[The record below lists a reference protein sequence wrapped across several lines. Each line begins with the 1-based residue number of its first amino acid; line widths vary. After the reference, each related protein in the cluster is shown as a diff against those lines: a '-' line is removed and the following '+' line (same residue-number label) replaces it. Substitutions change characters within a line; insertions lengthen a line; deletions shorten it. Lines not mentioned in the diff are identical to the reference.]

1 MSELSALSAKVKQII
16 NEKYDEMFEL
26 FKRLNKTPELLFDL
40 PITVATMKEALSKVK
55 GLTIEDVAGAPSC
68 FVAVIDNGKGPTI
81 AYRTDMDGLPVPD
94 LTTNEWKSADPSRS
108 HSCSH
113 SQHMASAVMICHVMS
128 AMRPYWKGGRFLL
141 YGQASE
147 EGGSMTLGSGA
158 QCMLRNGL
166 YEKFGLPEYVLAI
179 HCDPFRPANMVRLKK
194 GVAFAHT
201 SLFEVQIWGN
211 PAHAGMPFDGID
223 TILLASRCVD
233 ALQSIVSRELNPKT
247 EPAVLTIGSF
257 NAGQA
262 ANAVPSLA
270 KLSGTIRCF
279 SEKTYEK
286 ICKAMK
292 RVLDGQAKAMGV
304 PPEKLPQIDFYPVF
318 APQLINDSALG
329 DQLEGIY
336 ESVLGSKEKVEISEM
351 PEFYG
356 EDFANYGLTLEKVKI
371 FLTWVGSVD
380 PSKFNADGA
389 PKEILP
395 SLHDGRY
402 TSYWDKNAGTDTM
415 RTAALTQSC
424 ALLHLFASTD

>member
-1 MSELSALSAKVKQII
+1 MSELSALSAKIKQII
-16 NEKYDEMFEL
+16 NEKYDEMFDL

-40 PITVATMKEALSKVK
+40 PITVATMKEALSKVD

-68 FVAVIDNGKGPTI
+68 FVAIIDNGAGPII
-81 AYRTDMDGLPVPD
+81 AYRADMDGLPVPD
-94 LTTNEWKSADPSRS
+94 LTTNEWRSADPSRS

-113 SQHMASAVMICHVMS
+113 SLHANTAVMICHVMS
-128 AMRPYWKGGRFLL
+128 AMRSYFQGRFLL
-141 YGQASE
+141 YCQASE
-147 EGGSMTLGSGA
+147 EGGTMELGSGA

-166 YEKFGLPEYVLAI
+166 YERFGLPKYVLAI

-194 GVAFAHT
+194 GIAFAHT
-201 SLFEVQIWGN
+201 SLFEVQIWGK
-211 PAHAGMPFDGID
+211 PAHAGMPFNGID

-286 ICKAMK
+286 ICTAMQ
-292 RVLDGQAKAMGV
+292 RILNGQAMAMGV

-318 APQLINDSALG
+318 APQLINDVSLG
-329 DQLEGIY
+329 NQLEGIY

-356 EDFANYGLTLEKVKI
+356 EDFSNYGLTPEKVKI

-380 PSKFNADGA
+380 PSKFDDDGT
-389 PKEILP
+389 PKEVLP

-402 TSYWDKNAGTDTM
+402 TSYWNKNAETDTM

-424 ALLHLFASTD
+424 ALLNLFASID